1 MLQARAVARR
11 RRGVL
16 LITASWALVTALGL
30 VIMHTMTASGQ
41 QAPAQASTSHP
52 GVSPLPNYTHPLVHE
67 QKTTVAAAQ
76 ALVGFPV
83 SVPRDAALNNVSLSQ
98 AWVNRQQR
106 QVALVLGGGKVT
118 IMMWPATYRD
128 PLTEYKTY
136 IAENHVTAVIGQVNG
151 QPALV
156 ITPGTDISRSNPAW
170 VEFDRAGIDVNLES
184 SSYGTGTLL
193 GIADSMK

>member
-11 RRGVL
+11 WRGVL
-16 LITASWALVTALGL
+16 LMTASWALVTALGL
-30 VIMHTMTASGQ
+30 AIMHTMTASGQ
-41 QAPAQASTSHP
+41 RTSAQASASHT
-52 GVSPLPNYTHPLVHE
+52 GSSPLPDYTHPLVHE
-67 QKTTVAAAQ
+67 QKATVAGAQ

-83 SVPRDAALNNVSLSQ
+83 SVPRDAALSHVSLSQ

-118 IMMWPATYRD
+118 IMMWRATYRD

-136 IAENHVTAVIGQVNG
+136 IAENHVTAVIGRVNG

-156 ITPGTDISRSNPAW
+156 ITPDTDIPRSNPAW
-170 VEFDRAGIDVNLES
+170 VEFDRGGIDVNLES
-184 SSYGTGTLL
+184 SSYGTSALI